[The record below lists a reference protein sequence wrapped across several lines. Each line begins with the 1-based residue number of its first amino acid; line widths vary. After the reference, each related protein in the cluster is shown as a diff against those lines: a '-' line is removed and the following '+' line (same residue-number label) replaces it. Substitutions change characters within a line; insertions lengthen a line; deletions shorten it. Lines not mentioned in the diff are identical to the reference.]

1 MYTKVKIIP
10 ITRLISPIMDG
21 VQDTMNSYIE
31 WTVFEEND
39 GNTTEVF
46 DKYIPSTSIFSILLN
61 LFINRKNTQ

>member
-1 MYTKVKIIP
+1 
-10 ITRLISPIMDG
+10 MDG